1 MATFPWCMHDFPCR
15 DLRNTPAGKKKT
27 SAAACWSTIDVDA
40 HNIGPAEMSPN
51 AQQSVAAIDK
61 RTRKNPKPKITNNR
75 LDRNKNKQIQG
86 ICDAAHS
93 VH

>member
-1 MATFPWCMHDFPCR
+1 M
-15 DLRNTPAGKKKT
+15 
-27 SAAACWSTIDVDA
+27 DVDA
-40 HNIGPAEMSPN
+40 HNIGPAEMLPN